1 MFNPDV
7 VALSRRY
14 GAAIASRRPNFMEE
28 WPPAEEPLRI
38 DLPPLSETEMMYFYR
53 AAGALRRDIAMNIF
67 HKPEER
73 PGTNIPEPFCLF
85 RGQMRRTLGMSDSEK
100 RDYREDTEWIRGNCP
115 ERLTVYRSNLFQVN
129 YSKDD
134 EDQPEIHGII
144 TSFFMD
150 IALTDLYAL
159 ALAEREIPPYVPGVT
174 KRAQEFL
181 YLEVDDPDLSMAV
194 YALQDAI
201 AVGLR
206 NALRISKGKEPVVV
220 PLKPVAPRPLCLL
233 RGQVRRT
240 DRLSPLEHRAY
251 LEDIQEI
258 TLGQCDWDYIV
269 ITTMSDLAQH
279 FPDEVTSMK
288 AGLCFKP
295 PCIRSEPNIRRRT
308 ETILTAR
315 KLLTVSIDPEFKV
328 PAYLWDLMH
337 RDFRSKHL
345 EGAVVC
351 LRAAIHSGIQVRR
364 GLLKSY
370 DVPDVLLPFPWTF
383 HDGKLRQ
390 SANLGRKE
398 LQAWRADI
406 TAIVVGQFDFDQLS
420 ITIQSEEERGGPGWH
435 REKYLQEHSSRTNNN
450 EPAQEDPDLIGLPR
464 LSRSTMTPAEYSAY
478 FDLSEQIEE
487 AVTGRPPR
495 EETVS
500 SESTRSRDPSP
511 GGVIPSLPRDDP
523 STPSDLR
530 SVDSHEG
537 FNDNAETRE
546 EEENRYLQNSIT
558 LARYYAPQD
567 WSNTEYFTQLETD
580 GMAGPFYV
588 PTQVWTETRTSVPLT
603 RGWNGPLTE
612 IQTRT
617 LDLWRLFRRLNPD
630 AQLANEFDQEHGTSF
645 LPFVGTT
652 AIPERVYS
660 ETSEESQHSDDTPP
674 LLSDEDPH
682 VLGSSP

>member
-14 GAAIASRRPNFMEE
+14 GAAIAYKRPDFTEE
-28 WPPAEEPLRI
+28 LPPDEEPLRI
-38 DLPPLSETEMMYFYR
+38 DLPPLSASEMMYFYR

-73 PGTNIPEPFCLF
+73 PGTDIPEPFCLF
-85 RGQMRRTLGMSDSEK
+85 RGQMRRTLGMSDKERK
-100 RDYREDTEWIRGNCP
+100 DFQEDTEWIRGNRP
-115 ERLTVYRSNLFQVN
+115 ERLEVYHSDLFRVN
-129 YSKDD
+129 YSVDD
-134 EDQPEIHGII
+134 ENQPEVHGII

-150 IALTDLYAL
+150 IALADLYAM
-159 ALAEREIPPYVPGVT
+159 AMTDREIPPYVPGVT

-181 YLEVDDPDLSMAV
+181 YLDVDDSDLSMAI

-206 NALRISKGKEPVVV
+206 NALRISQGKEPIVV
-220 PLKPVAPRPLCLL
+220 PLKPIAPRPLCLL

-251 LEDIQEI
+251 IEDIQEI
-258 TLGQCDWDYIV
+258 TLGQCDWDYI
-269 ITTMSDLAQH
+269 IISTMSDLAQH
-279 FPDEVTSMK
+279 FPDEILSIK
-288 AGLCFKP
+288 SGLCYKP
-295 PCIRSEPNIRRRT
+295 PRIRSEPNIRRTT

-328 PAYLWDLMH
+328 PPYLWDFMH

-345 EGAVVC
+345 EGAIVC
-351 LRAAIHSGIQVRR
+351 LRAAIHSGILVRR

-383 HDGKLRQ
+383 HDGKIRQ

-398 LQAWRADI
+398 LQEWRADI
-406 TAIVVGQFDFDQLS
+406 TAIVVGQFDFDQLAN
-420 ITIQSEEERGGPGWH
+420 IIRQEEERGGPGWR
-435 REKYLQEHSSRTNNN
+435 REKYLNEHASQTNNN

-478 FDLSEQIEE
+478 FDLSEEIEGTVRE
-487 AVTGRPPR
+487 RSPR

-511 GGVIPSLPRDDP
+511 AGVTPPLPRDDP

-546 EEENRYLQNSIT
+546 EEEDRYLQNSMT

-567 WSNTEYFTQLETD
+567 WSNTEYYTQLETD

-630 AQLANEFDQEHGTSF
+630 AQLANEFDEENGTNF
-645 LPFVGTT
+645 LPFIGTT
-652 AIPERVYS
+652 AMEERVLS
-660 ETSEESQHSDDTPP
+660 ETSEEPPNSDDTPP

-682 VLGSSP
+682 MFGSSP